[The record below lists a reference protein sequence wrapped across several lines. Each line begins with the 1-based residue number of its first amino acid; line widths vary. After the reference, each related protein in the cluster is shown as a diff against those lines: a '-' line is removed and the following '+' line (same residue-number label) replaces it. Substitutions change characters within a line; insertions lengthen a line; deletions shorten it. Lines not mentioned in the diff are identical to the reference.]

1 MLHSR
6 KRRHDTTRHDG
17 IVVSGKGLEK
27 ERLTANR
34 HFPWYGP
41 ISSRTGSFRLKF
53 NEDIF
58 RAGKDDIIWQEYSNC
73 SNGKVVLHR
82 IPFRS
87 RKVIKTQANRNGHSD
102 FILDACVVEQHEQV
116 LSCNREPHKSILKK
130 GVTVTH
136 WNQLSILKFA
146 FLPCLLLFLLLL
158 QLSSLL
164 FNFHQCNRTLMNG
177 IGSISDPQGS

>member
-82 IPFRS
+82 IPFGS
-87 RKVIKTQANRNGHSD
+87 RKVINRQAELNGRSD
-102 FILDACVVEQHEQV
+102 FILYACVVEQLEQV
-116 LSCNREPHKSILKK
+116 WVPTVNLYFKKKRSYGNTLKP
-130 GVTVTH
+130 TLH
-136 WNQLSILKFA
+136 LKVC
-146 FLPCLLLFLLLL
+146 LPSVVATFVVVV
-158 QLSSLL
+158 
-164 FNFHQCNRTLMNG
+164 
-177 IGSISDPQGS
+177 